1 MNPTI
6 NGFDK
11 MDPCIRALR
20 HCKECLPNLVTT
32 GTETNSSIATGPPG
46 QAMTE
51 ILLDRQERWPIAMK
65 FMWIRPGSI
74 AVLLGSEKTLSH
86 CFNF

>member
-1 MNPTI
+1 MNI
-6 NGFDK
+6 IIWDYESVLQRGHQVK
-11 MDPCIRALR
+11 L
-20 HCKECLPNLVTT
+20 
-32 GTETNSSIATGPPG
+32 
-46 QAMTE
+46 MTE
-51 ILLDRQERWPIAMK
+51 ILLDRQEKWPIAMK